1 MKTLYRLAG
10 IVSIITVFGFL
21 LSSFDDRSGGTN
33 AAKFPYQQA
42 GLTREQAAAHLLSRF
57 TYGAQPGQVK
67 EVAAMGLENWFRQQ
81 LKADQKDDS
90 LAVMLDKYDLL
101 KMSNA
106 EIVNTIPR
114 GGAIGRLAVRDG
126 FLSKDS
132 LGSGS
137 KEYREAIRTY
147 MSVKGFRPAQ
157 EMIQQFT
164 DQKILRAAYSQN
176 QLQEVLTE
184 FWFNHFNVSFTKN
197 ECTQYIP
204 SYERDVI
211 RPNALSSF
219 ETLLVATAQS
229 PAMLVFLDN
238 SSSTGD
244 PDSIM
249 RTNPVKPGAV
259 NKPKKKGAGGLNENY
274 AREIMELHTLGV
286 DGGYTQQD
294 VTQAARVLTGWTV
307 FPIDTLLGPNN
318 FRNSLETMGEEK
330 MDQRGFVHIGDFL
343 FVPSRHD
350 SRPKMV
356 LGNRFDSG
364 GYNEG
369 RQLLH
374 MLATR
379 DATARFICT
388 KLAIRFVSDTP
399 PESLIKKMAATF
411 QQKKGDIKQV
421 LITMVS
427 APEFWSADALREK
440 TKSPFELA
448 ISSVRALNARIGQPN
463 QLYTW
468 INRMGQRLYY
478 YQAPTGFPDKGEY
491 WINTGSLLSR
501 MNFGLALASQR
512 IPGIS
517 FDLLALNN
525 NHEPESTQAAL
536 ATYSGLL
543 IPGRDLSGT
552 IKQLTP
558 LLNDPKLQ
566 QKVETAAGK
575 MPVSPAGK
583 GNRTDMKQAS
593 DTSNLPPL
601 AKNSVVT
608 ASTSVRNFLPQ
619 VTGIIIGSPEFQR
632 K

>member
-1 MKTLYRLAG
+1 MKTVYRFAG
-10 IVSIITVFGFL
+10 IVSIITVFGL
-21 LSSFDDRSGGTN
+21 VLSSFDDTAREIN

-57 TYGAQPGQVK
+57 TYGAQPGQVQ
-67 EVAAMGLENWFRQQ
+67 EVASMGLENWFRQQ
-81 LKADQKDDS
+81 LKADLREDS
-90 LAVMLDKYDLL
+90 LVLMLDKYDLL

-106 EIVNTIPR
+106 EMVNTIPR

-126 FLSKDS
+126 FVVKDS
-132 LGSGS
+132 LGSDS

-157 EMIQQFT
+157 EMIRQFT

-204 SYERDVI
+204 SYERDAI
-211 RPNALSSF
+211 RPNALSTF

-229 PAMLVFLDN
+229 PAMLLFLDN

-249 RTNPVKPGAV
+249 PMNPAKLNAG
-259 NKPKKKGAGGLNENY
+259 NRPKKKAGGLNENY
-274 AREIMELHTLGV
+274 AREIMELHTMGV

-294 VTQAARVLTGWTV
+294 VTQAARVLTGWTL

-318 FRNSLETMGEEK
+318 FRNSLENLGEEK
-330 MDQRGFVHIGDFL
+330 MIKRGFVHTGDFL

-350 SRPKMV
+350 NRPKTV
-356 LGNRFDSG
+356 LGKRFDNG
-364 GYNEG
+364 GYEEG

-374 MLATR
+374 MLATQN
-379 DATARFICT
+379 ATARFICT
-388 KLAIRFVSDTP
+388 KLAIRFVNDHP
-399 PESLIKKMAATF
+399 PQSLVQKMAATF

-427 APEFWSADALREK
+427 APEFWSSEALREK

-448 ISSVRALNARIGQPN
+448 ISSVRALKAGIEQPN

-468 INRMGQRLYY
+468 INKMGQRMYY

-525 NHEPESTQAAL
+525 NHEPESTEAAL
-536 ATYSGLL
+536 STYSRLFM
-543 IPGRDLSGT
+543 PGRDLTAT

-558 LLNDPKLQ
+558 LLNDPRLQ

-575 MPVSPAGK
+575 MPASPS
-583 GNRTDMKQAS
+583 GNANRNSMKQSS
-593 DTSNLPPL
+593 DTSTSPPL
-601 AKNSVVT
+601 VKNAVV
-608 ASTSVRNFLPQ
+608 AAGTSVRHFLPQ